1 MKLIKAYVR
10 TRRVD
15 RVVRALEEAR
25 APGIT
30 VARVHGVGYGYEP
43 NLFTLA
49 PREIPKTPEV
59 SRVEVACSDGQVEH
73 LLSTLVTAART
84 GNPGDGI
91 AFVCP
96 LERVVQVRTGEEGE
110 SVFAERDRTTAHA
123 GGRERNET

>member
-10 TRRVD
+10 TRKVD
-15 RVVRALEEAR
+15 DAVRALQGAG

-49 PREIPKTPEV
+49 PREVPKTPEV
-59 SRVEVACSDGQVEH
+59 SRIEVACDTARVDE
-73 LLSTLVTAART
+73 LVSTLVTAART

-91 AFVCP
+91 VFVCP
-96 LERVVQVRTGEEGE
+96 LERVVRVRTGEEG
-110 SVFAERDRTTAHA
+110 SRVLA
-123 GGRERNET
+123 G